1 MTGESENNYKSGN
14 QILEKYEKTWAILD
28 TYINIFDIM
37 KVTHISKAK
46 EDIATLL

>member
-1 MTGESENNYKSGN
+1 MAGESENNYKGGN

-37 KVTHISKAK
+37 TVTHISKAK
-46 EDIATLL
+46 KDTTTLL